1 MDISDWKVK
10 RGTETM
16 PWEQRGSRRYYYRY
30 KRVGRR
36 SVRVYAGTGEVGEQA
51 AIEDA
56 AVRSDREARSAKL
69 REIKECHRSLD
80 SLTRQAV
87 YGIELLLRSTLFTK
101 GFHLHDRSSWRRWRH
116 VPLVG

>member
-1 MDISDWKVK
+1 
-10 RGTETM
+10 M
-16 PWEQRGSRRYYYRY
+16 PWEQRGDRRYYYRY

-36 SVRVYAGTGEVGEQA
+36 AVRVYAGTGQVGEQA

-87 YGIELLLRSTLFTK
+87 YGIELLLRSTLFTQ
-101 GFHLHDRSSWRRWRH
+101 GYHLHDRSTWRH
-116 VPLVG
+116 WRNVPASG